1 MFLPILRKMSILE
14 DVIAST
20 KNIPPQKII
29 THLLRNKVILGRG
42 EIILR
47 VSGFPFILEV
57 KHTN

>member
-1 MFLPILRKMSILE
+1 MFLPILRKMSILK

-29 THLLRNKVILGRG
+29 AHLLRNKVILGRG